1 VSATLLR
8 EDWRPLA
15 PFRVREACASDNE
28 GLIALAESCSMS
40 GDIELRIDRRPD
52 FFTLNELEGE
62 WRLAVAEREG
72 KIVGCIC
79 FSERE
84 AHLDG
89 VPKTTGYVGD
99 LKVHPDHRDMAVAD
113 ALSRYAK
120 ERMISLGEEA
130 AVLITVLAGNAA
142 MQRRLHGPRGLPS
155 FSHVATVRT
164 HSLSILWK
172 RKERRAH
179 NADGVAIRPAT
190 WADVEEMAD
199 LWSTVAPARQLSPVH
214 DAESLARWIRD
225 APGLDITSYRLA
237 HGANGRLLGFFGL
250 WDQREFKQMSVVSYS
265 SRMAVARSVL
275 NAITPIVGAERLPE
289 AGRELNLVTALN
301 VCVPATRPNVLR
313 SLIVAAHNELRHS
326 SCSLLNI
333 GLDTTDPLSSALD
346 GLFAQPTDVN
356 AYLCNGNG
364 KAWNRPFAGPLHYEI
379 ALV

>member
-1 VSATLLR
+1 MSATLLR

-15 PFRVREACASDNE
+15 PFAVREACASDNE
-28 GLIALAESCSMS
+28 GLMALAESCSMS

-52 FFTLNELEGE
+52 FFTLNELEWR

-89 VPKTTGYVGD
+89 VPQTTGYVGD
-99 LKVHPDHRDMAVAD
+99 LKVHPAHRDMAIAD

-120 ERMISLGEEA
+120 ERMSSLGENA

-142 MQRRLHGPRGLPS
+142 MQRRLHGPRGLPA
-155 FSHVATVRT
+155 FTRVATVRT

-172 RKERRAH
+172 RKERRSA
-179 NADGVAIRPAT
+179 NADVAKVRPAT

-199 LWSTVAPARQLSPVH
+199 LWCAVAPGRQLAPVH

-225 APGLDITSYRLA
+225 APGLDITTYRLA
-237 HGANGRLLGFFGL
+237 HGSNGRLLGFFGL
-250 WDQREFKQMSVVSYS
+250 WNQREFKQMSVVSYS
-265 SRMAVARSVL
+265 SRMAAARRVF
-275 NAITPIVGAERLPE
+275 NAITPMVGAERLPE
-289 AGRELNLVTALN
+289 AGGPLNLVTAVN
-301 VCVPATRPNVLR
+301 VCVPPTHPNVLR
-313 SLIVAAHNELRHS
+313 SLIVGAHNELRHS
-326 SCSLLNI
+326 VCSLLNI
-333 GLDTTDPLSSALD
+333 GLDKKDPLATALD

-356 AYLCNGNG
+356 AYLCNANG
-364 KAWNRPFAGPLHYEI
+364 KAWDRPLAGTLHYEI